1 MLLTHR
7 GNRLPVVAVL
17 STRRHVDDRPIR
29 EAIMDILWQNLRYG
43 FRMLAR
49 SPGFALMA
57 VLTLAIGIGANTS
70 IFTVLNSVLL
80 RPLPYREPDR
90 LMILSERDSKFE
102 DESVAYENF
111 TDWRAQNHTFE
122 ALALWRRRDYTI
134 TGDRGPEHINGREV
148 SAGFF
153 TLLGL
158 QAVVGRDIRPEEDHE
173 GADPVVLLS
182 YGLWQRRFGGRDDVI
197 GKTIRLTAGINDR
210 NYTVVG
216 VAPKDFW
223 FYTPSDV
230 FVAVGATNEMWLK
243 QRMEREGSRVIGR
256 LKPGVSAA
264 QARADLGTIP
274 KPTPTTVSRSSP
286 YWITRSPTFAA
297 H

>member
-80 RPLPYREPDR
+80 RPLPYRQPDR
-90 LMILSERDSKFE
+90 LMIVSERDAHFE
-102 DESVAYENF
+102 DASVAYENY
-111 TDWRAQNHTFE
+111 TDWRAQNRTFE
-122 ALALWRRRDYTI
+122 DMVLFRRRDYTI
-134 TGDRGPEHINGREV
+134 TGERGPEHIQGREV

-153 TLLGL
+153 TLLGVQPAL
-158 QAVVGRDIRPEEDHE
+158 GRDIGPEED
-173 GADPVVLLS
+173 
-182 YGLWQRRFGGRDDVI
+182 R
-197 GKTIRLTAGINDR
+197 
-210 NYTVVG
+210 
-216 VAPKDFW
+216 
-223 FYTPSDV
+223 
-230 FVAVGATNEMWLK
+230 
-243 QRMEREGSRVIGR
+243 
-256 LKPGVSAA
+256 
-264 QARADLGTIP
+264 
-274 KPTPTTVSRSSP
+274 
-286 YWITRSPTFAA
+286 
-297 H
+297 